1 MKLEKRAKYKC
12 SPTYINYINILLKML
27 TIHSKLLI
35 QYNWRVTQMFQ
46 YLQPWHPSSR
56 DAKLATVM
64 RQVGQNEG
72 LRSRMRRNFTFYH
85 LCAVNI
91 LTATTCGR
99 TLVYVHGWF
108 PCFIIIWYL
117 TTNFVQ
123 PKSPLLSFREG
134 RENEKRISSGKKK
147 SKWKF

>member
-1 MKLEKRAKYKC
+1 MFPHIYKLYQHFIENVNDTFKVVN
-12 SPTYINYINILLKML
+12 TIQLK
-27 TIHSKLLI
+27 S
-35 QYNWRVTQMFQ
+35 NSMFQ

-99 TLVYVHGWF
+99 TLVYVHG
-108 PCFIIIWYL
+108 
-117 TTNFVQ
+117 
-123 PKSPLLSFREG
+123 
-134 RENEKRISSGKKK
+134 
-147 SKWKF
+147 